1 MPATDWGW
9 LITPEE
15 LRGWI
20 LQETPELLVLNKP
33 PHVVCHR
40 SRYGPWSSL
49 VGACREYLDEEVLR
63 MPFRL
68 DRETSGVFVLARN
81 AETGRRLQR
90 AVQFRCYRKT
100 YHAVLAGHLEQP
112 VMATGSIGPDPDA
125 EFYSRRAVVSDGHC
139 EGGEAAET
147 EFIPVASGGG
157 YTLARV
163 HPRTG
168 RRHQIRVHAASLGL
182 PLVGDKLYGPD
193 PTVMLRFMRDG
204 ISAELLEQLLLDRH
218 ALHCT
223 KVEFGTERG
232 IEQFCAPPPSDLAAF
247 VRDRI
252 GWSWTVESYDPVAPA
267 DFPIPET
274 VGRVRRGSRP

>member
-20 LQETPELLVLNKP
+20 LEETADLLILNKP

-40 SRYGPWSSL
+40 SRNGRWSSL
-49 VGACREYLDEEVLR
+49 VGACREYLGADVLR

-68 DRETSGVFVLARN
+68 DRETSGVLVLARTK
-81 AETGRRLQR
+81 ETGSRLQR

-100 YHAVLAGHLEQP
+100 YHAVLTGHLEAP
-112 VMATGSIGPDPDA
+112 VTVTGSIGPDVGA
-125 EFYSRRAVVSDGHC
+125 EFYSRQTVVQ
-139 EGGEAAET
+139 EGGDSAET
-147 EFIPVASGGG
+147 EFIPVACGGG

-163 HPRTG
+163 HPHTG
-168 RRHQIRVHAASLGL
+168 RRHQIRVHAGSIGY

-193 PTVMLRFMRDG
+193 PSLMLRFMRERM
-204 ISAELLEQLLLDRH
+204 SPELLEKLVLDRQ

-223 KVEFGTERG
+223 QVEFETERG
-232 IEQFCAPPPSDLAAF
+232 VELFSAPPPDDLAAF
-247 VRDRI
+247 VLTHMGR
-252 GWSWTVESYDPVAPA
+252 SW
-267 DFPIPET
+267 
-274 VGRVRRGSRP
+274 R